1 MLQSSDPKE
10 SAMPPPQKKRFVLQT
25 PTARKP
31 VKVPRARD
39 ITTQSVALVKPSEE
53 IIKSIGCREL
63 VVGVDIETHDWKT
76 NHGSKGG
83 LGQYGHYARCNSND
97 HAARIVQIG
106 WAVWKHDEPMVV
118 KERLVKPQ
126 GYTISA
132 KATRYHGISQAFA
145 DSQGMRL
152 RDVLNEFMQEMS
164 ELHRAGARIV
174 VHHLEFDCGIISK
187 ELGRA
192 CLDDFQEEW
201 AIIARNGL
209 CTMDPSIGKW
219 VRTCKGLELAPCH
232 SGNTMKLDD
241 MLRCLVPDAC
251 CRGARHS
258 AGCDA
263 RLHVLLYNALY
274 DMVRE
279 AAELAGRTEKG
290 S

>member
-1 MLQSSDPKE
+1 MLWSSVL
-10 SAMPPPQKKRFVLQT
+10 KKLLKTLAVASCLLAWT
-25 PTARKP
+25 SKL
-31 VKVPRARD
+31 
-39 ITTQSVALVKPSEE
+39 TTG
-53 IIKSIGCREL
+53 KSNR
-63 VVGVDIETHDWKT
+63 
-76 NHGSKGG
+76 GSKGG
-83 LGQYGHYARCNSND
+83 TGQYGHYARCNSND

-106 WAVWKHDEPMVV
+106 WAVRKDDEPLVV
-118 KERLVKPQ
+118 KERLVKPH

-152 RDVLNEFMQEMS
+152 RDVLNKFMQEMS
-164 ELHRAGARIV
+164 ELHQAGARIV

-192 CLDDFQEEW
+192 CLDEFQEQW

-258 AGCDA
+258 ASCDA

-279 AAELAGRTEKG
+279 AAELAGRTDKG